1 MTKFAMDR
9 DGIRLAM
16 REGMVSGANAVRL
29 VASRI
34 VRKELS
40 KRGTGRRYRVGGG
53 KKNGRNLRARGIHV
67 ASAPGQPPAVNTN
80 RLRASWSLVANGMGV
95 TGSTDSTVG
104 MGMTSTSVTMWFGSN
119 LKYARFLEFGT
130 ARIKPRPYIRPV
142 MAAVSNSAV
151 KIMRDEIARQM
162 NRYRRSGLFRPNA
175 T

>member
-1 MTKFAMDR
+1 VTKFSFDR
-9 DGIRLAM
+9 EGYRLAM
-16 REGMVSGANAVRL
+16 KQGMVDGSNAVRL

-40 KRGTGRRYRVGGG
+40 KRGTGRRYRVSGG

-95 TGSTDSTVG
+95 TGSSDSTVG
-104 MGMTSTSVTMWFGSN
+104 MQTTRTGVLLWFGSN
-119 LKYARFLEFGT
+119 LRYARFLEFGT
-130 ARIKPRPYIRPV
+130 ARMKPRPYIRPV

-151 KIMRDEIARQM
+151 KIMRDQIARQI